1 MGAVDI
7 YHMQI
12 AEDVISASVDNG
24 LRDLHMVFFCLI
36 TNCGNNKTV

>member
-12 AEDVISASVDNG
+12 AEDVILVSGDNG
-24 LRDLHMVFFCLI
+24 LRDQH
-36 TNCGNNKTV
+36 NSSYNARG

>member
-12 AEDVISASVDNG
+12 AEDVISASVGNG
-24 LRDLHMVFFCLI
+24 LRDLH
-36 TNCGNNKTV
+36 NSSYHARG